1 MAFSSQPPGEKDEL
15 YTPLAEINVTPFIDV
30 MLVLLI
36 IFMVTAPM
44 LASGMNVDLP
54 KAASAQP
61 LQPKEPIIL
70 AIDDEKRIF
79 LGKEEI
85 ARDKVVARVKAELGE
100 PARVVHVRGDK
111 AAQYGDVVGLLDEL
125 AAAGITRL
133 SIITRTAPKAP

>member
-15 YTPLAEINVTPFIDV
+15 YTPLAEMNVTPFIDV

-36 IFMVTAPM
+36 IFMATAPM

-54 KAASAQP
+54 KAASSQP
-61 LQPKEPIIL
+61 LNPKEPIIV
-70 AIDDEKRIF
+70 AIDGEKRVFI
-79 LGKEEI
+79 GKEEVPREAI
-85 ARDKVVARVKAELGE
+85 IARVKAELGE

-111 AAQYGDVVGLLDEL
+111 AAQYGDVVSLLDEL